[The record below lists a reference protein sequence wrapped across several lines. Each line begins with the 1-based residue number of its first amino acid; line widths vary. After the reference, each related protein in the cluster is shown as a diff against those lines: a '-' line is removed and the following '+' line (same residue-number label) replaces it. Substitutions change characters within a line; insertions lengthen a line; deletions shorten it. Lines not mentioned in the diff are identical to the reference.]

1 MSMRRFC
8 AANGR
13 EAPREAAQFIV
24 NLMVSERKTA
34 MKAKEIMSKPVLAT
48 TPRASLRDIA
58 TQLVVNSISGMPVA
72 DRKGTVLGI
81 VTEADVLEAVKDGQ
95 QLEKL
100 TATEVMSKSPVT
112 VDVEVAIEEV
122 IKLLVEE
129 GFVRVPVTENGK
141 LVGIIS
147 RVDVIKSILEPE
159 FMTFGA

>member
-1 MSMRRFC
+1 MM
-8 AANGR
+8 
-13 EAPREAAQFIV
+13 
-24 NLMVSERKTA
+24 SERKTA

-48 TPRASLRDIA
+48 TPRASVRDIA

-122 IKLLVEE
+122 IKLLVEG

>member
-1 MSMRRFC
+1 
-8 AANGR
+8 
-13 EAPREAAQFIV
+13 
-24 NLMVSERKTA
+24 

-100 TATEVMSKSPVT
+100 TATEVMSKTPVT
-112 VDVEVAIEEV
+112 VDVEVSIAEV
-122 IKLLVEE
+122 INLLVE
-129 GFVRVPVTENGK
+129 GG
-141 LVGIIS
+141 S
-147 RVDVIKSILEPE
+147 
-159 FMTFGA
+159 FGCLLPRTGNWSGSSLAWTSSSPSSNPNS